1 VFDPDVAAPSTPTIE
16 NDGPRPKRGGS
27 VSKSQPPTNV
37 VEKLESVGLK
47 CVEWTGKCEADKVS
61 TGKYD
66 VTEGQGGMYGLVFDN
81 TFSKQASKT
90 ATFVLMTHPTNAPP
104 KSGSLSRFTQD
115 HERNPASNSPS
126 LRADSQS
133 TESLPTDGHGAVP
146 SLRLPKDATLGRFGN
161 NFYTGI
167 MYKKRRKRNQGYARR
182 FFSLDFTSSTLSY
195 YRNNHSSALRGS
207 VPLSLAAMGV
217 NEKNREFSIDS
228 GAEVWHLRLKNN
240 KDFEG
245 WRAALEKASN
255 SPIAAPSPAAMP
267 GFTLAPPFPFGID
280 YAAEHEWARVE
291 ELVGRVSGSRDA
303 VRRLAQ
309 DTDPKYGSA
318 TNGHAAGTNGSPTS
332 TEENSYFMDAEGRS
346 SERLPFWKR
355 KPSSSSQGGA
365 SSGLF
370 KRSISL
376 AAPSPTGGAGLSP
389 PLPPIR
395 RKASVP
401 QGLNDDVHERCMAL
415 LRDLDA
421 TVSEFSSLIA
431 SSKSRRRP
439 PMPHSTSRM
448 SLESERDQ
456 DFYDAEDRLEQS
468 PSQMLLID
476 PSEDSGDNKEDEF
489 VSDDESIT
497 SSDGGHRAPSVVPPP
512 SQAEAQDSGVF
523 PAKVTPAIPK
533 DIPAVKFRNTVPP
546 PKQPPPSIIGFLRK
560 NAGKDL
566 STVSMPVS
574 ANEPTS
580 LLQRLAEP
588 LEAASLLS
596 AATSSS
602 NLSPAQSV
610 ERLMYVA
617 AFAVAGFASN
627 RVKERAIRKPF
638 NPMLGE
644 TFELVRPED
653 PSSPKSPYYRFISE
667 KVSHHPVIMAWQ
679 ADSLSNSWSL
689 SQSPR
694 PVQKFWG
701 KSVEFNTEGKW
712 RLVLRLSP
720 SESEERYSW
729 TQAPA
734 FLRNVLAGEK
744 YVEPVQT
751 MTITNETTGHKA
763 VASFKAAGMFSG
775 RSEDVSIA
783 FYEPNSQTPLPLSL
797 SGKWTSGLS
806 RSDTGATVWQS
817 GPLVADAAKVYGFPV
832 FSVGLNEL
840 TAVEKGRIPPTDSRL
855 RPDQKALE
863 EGLLDKAEA
872 VKARLEERQRARR
885 KVLESHGREYK
896 ARFFELVEGAEEE
909 MVWRLKSGREGYWEC
924 RERGDWSGVDE
935 VFEV

>member
-1 VFDPDVAAPSTPTIE
+1 
-16 NDGPRPKRGGS
+16 
-27 VSKSQPPTNV
+27 
-37 VEKLESVGLK
+37 VEKLESIGLK

-66 VTEGQGGMYGLVFDN
+66 VAEGQGGMYGLVFDN

-104 KSGSLSRFTQD
+104 KSGSLLRFTQD
-115 HERNPASNSPS
+115 HERGQVSASPS
-126 LRADSQS
+126 LRAASQS
-133 TESLPTDGHGAVP
+133 TESLPMDGQVQVP
-146 SLRLPKDATLGRFGN
+146 SLRLPKDHANGTVGN
-161 NFYTGI
+161 SYYTGV

-195 YRNNHSSALRGS
+195 YRNNHSSALRGA

-240 KDFEG
+240 KDFDG
-245 WRAALEKASN
+245 WRAALVKASN

-267 GFTLAPPFPFGID
+267 GFTLAPPFPFGVD

-309 DTDPKYGSA
+309 DTDPKYGSV
-318 TNGHAAGTNGSPTS
+318 TNGQAAGTNGSPTS
-332 TEENSYFMDAEGRS
+332 TAEDSYFVDAEGRS

-355 KPSSSSQGGA
+355 KPSSSSQGGGP
-365 SSGLF
+365 SGLF
-370 KRSISL
+370 KRSVSL
-376 AAPSPTGGAGLSP
+376 AAPSPPSIAALSP

-401 QGLNDDVHERCMAL
+401 QALGDDVHERCMAL

-431 SSKSRRRP
+431 NSKSRRRP

-448 SLESERDQ
+448 SLESARDQ
-456 DFYDAEDRLEQS
+456 EFYDAEDSIEQS
-468 PSQMLLID
+468 PSQMLLIGA
-476 PSEDSGDNKEDEF
+476 SEDSGDNKGDEF
-489 VSDDESIT
+489 VSDDDSVT
-497 SSDGGHRAPSVVPPP
+497 SSDGGQRAPSVAPPP
-512 SQAEAQDSGVF
+512 YLKMEAQDTGVF
-523 PAKVTPAIPK
+523 PTTATAAIPK
-533 DIPAVKFRNTVPP
+533 DIPTVKFRNTIPP

-566 STVSMPVS
+566 STVSMPVT

-602 NLSPAQSV
+602 NLSPDKSV

-712 RLVLRLSP
+712 RLVLRLHGSD
-720 SESEERYSW
+720 SEERYSW

-783 FYEPNSQTPLPLSL
+783 FYEPNSQSPLPLSL
-797 SGKWTSGLS
+797 TGKWTSGLT
-806 RSDTGATVWQS
+806 RSDTGATVWEP

-832 FSVGLNEL
+832 FSAGLNEL
-840 TAVEKGRIPPTDSRL
+840 TAVEEGRIPPTDSRL
-855 RPDQKALE
+855 RPDQRAFE
-863 EGLLDKAEA
+863 EGLVDKAEA
-872 VKARLEERQRARR
+872 VKAKLEERQRGRR
-885 KVLESHGREYK
+885 KVLESHGREYR
-896 ARFFELVEGAEEE
+896 ARFFEQVDGSEEE
-909 MVWRLKSGREGYWEC
+909 KVWRLKSGRGGYWER
-924 RERGDWSGVDE
+924 RERGDWSGIEE
-935 VFEV
+935 VFEL